1 MHHPSPPPPP
11 LTKSPCALPT
21 SSVQGGV
28 NARMRTFTD
37 SRRPVAICCV
47 LCCAALLYSPL
58 QRGRWLFFP
67 PPRRVWCTQPLPTPA
82 REMASR
88 PKLTALP
95 LIPLTSTR
103 CELVC
108 PSPDDITL
116 R

>member
-1 MHHPSPPPPP
+1 MVSF
-11 LTKSPCALPT
+11 ALVPIVGALANT
-21 SSVQGGV
+21 GSNLQCTGRCQCP
-28 NARMRTFTD
+28 NAHFHG
-37 SRRPVAICCV
+37 PVAICCV